1 MLYDYALHSVM
12 IAELSGM
19 EQELERFKVSYSA
32 NFCSGLSRYVKYE
45 NSSTFMKCL

>member
-32 NFCSGLSRYVKYE
+32 NFCSGWSRYVKYE